1 MVYESVSSDQ
11 DLGPLEI
18 RLVDEVHAGAELGVN
33 VERCF
38 FEGEGNADGHADT
51 EPVTVFGGRL
61 TCAPTGVIAA
71 TPVVAANTHAVNAF
85 TVIDD
90 HVRWGRHMIVNA
102 FTVIDDHVASP
113 AIVAVFDTT
122 ADMEGKAANVPVAEG
137 EFVDVL
143 RVEVEV
149 TSTVPATTGDE
160 VDGAGFAQADLEG
173 RCDDSSDGESDT
185 EFTVKRAVGAAR
197 YRSFGVVCVAL
208 RARTLCGDELCA
220 QTKRYGSDQ
229 YDQTLRE
236 RRL

>member
-18 RLVDEVHAGAELGVN
+18 RLVDEVHSGAELSVN
-33 VERCF
+33 VERFF

-90 HVRWGRHMIVNA
+90 HV
-102 FTVIDDHVASP
+102 ASP
-113 AIVAVFDTT
+113 AVVAVFDTT

-197 YRSFGVVCVAL
+197 YRSFGVVCAAL